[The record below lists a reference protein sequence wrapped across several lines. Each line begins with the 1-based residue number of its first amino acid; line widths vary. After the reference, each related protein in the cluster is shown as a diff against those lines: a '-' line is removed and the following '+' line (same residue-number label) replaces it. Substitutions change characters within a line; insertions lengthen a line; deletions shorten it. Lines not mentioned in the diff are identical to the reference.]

1 MRFEAVGRVILAC
14 QQAGILKVG
23 FITEPPQAGRLA
35 VIDRLVCLEGNRTM
49 SMNVGNASGEGEVM
63 VEMNTTPLIDVMLVL
78 LTLLIITLP
87 IQTHAVKLDM
97 PTPNP
102 TAADRHSGVGGTGRG
117 LRRHRSPGTATAVDR
132 ATMDSY
138 FADAARKD
146 PQPEIHINPNRL
158 AKYDAVAKVLA
169 DAQRLGATH
178 IGFTGIDQYN

>member
-1 MRFEAVGRVILAC
+1 MA
-14 QQAGILKVG
+14 
-23 FITEPPQAGRLA
+23 
-35 VIDRLVCLEGNRTM
+35 M
-49 SMNVGNASGEGEVM
+49 SANTADGEVM

-97 PTPNP
+97 PSPNAIPP
-102 TAADRHSGVGGTGRG
+102 TVIPESVDLGVDFDGTVTWNGQ
-117 LRRHRSPGTATAVDR
+117 AVDR

-138 FADAARKD
+138 FENEATKATQD
-146 PQPEIHINPNRL
+146 EIHLNPNRL
-158 AKYDAVAKVLA
+158 AKYDAVARVLA

>member
-1 MRFEAVGRVILAC
+1 MA
-14 QQAGILKVG
+14 
-23 FITEPPQAGRLA
+23 
-35 VIDRLVCLEGNRTM
+35 M
-49 SMNVGNASGEGEVM
+49 STTTAEGEVM

-97 PTPNP
+97 PQNTNAPPPLITPE
-102 TAADRHSGVGGTGRG
+102 TVDLGVDFDGTVTWN
-117 LRRHRSPGTATAVDR
+117 GTPVDR
-132 ATMDSY
+132 PTMDSY
-138 FADAARKD
+138 FADAATKT
-146 PQPEIHINPNRL
+146 PQPEIHVNPNRL

>member
-1 MRFEAVGRVILAC
+1 MA
-14 QQAGILKVG
+14 
-23 FITEPPQAGRLA
+23 
-35 VIDRLVCLEGNRTM
+35 M
-49 SMNVGNASGEGEVM
+49 STGTAEGEVM

-97 PTPNP
+97 PAPNP
-102 TAADRHSGVGGTGRG
+102 NPPTVIPETVELVVDFDGTVLWNG
-117 LRRHRSPGTATAVDR
+117 TAVDR
-132 ATMDSY
+132 GTMNAY
-138 FADAARKD
+138 MRDAALKN
-146 PQPEIHINPNRL
+146 PQPEIHVSPNRL